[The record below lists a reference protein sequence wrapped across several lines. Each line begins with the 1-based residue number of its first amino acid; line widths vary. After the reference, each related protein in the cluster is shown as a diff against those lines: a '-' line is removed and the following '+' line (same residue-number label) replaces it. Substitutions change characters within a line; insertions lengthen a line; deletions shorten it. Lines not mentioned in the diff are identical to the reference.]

1 MGCVC
6 VKPNLTIHQ
15 RNINSTKCRL
25 MIVIPP
31 LQSSRKEE
39 MEFEARLS
47 QIVLDFVGKK
57 KEKSSRA
64 DRWHKNI

>member
-1 MGCVC
+1 
-6 VKPNLTIHQ
+6 
-15 RNINSTKCRL
+15 

-31 LQSSRKEE
+31 LQSSRKED

-57 KEKSSRA
+57 EKSSRA

>member
-1 MGCVC
+1 MCVGN
-6 VKPNLTIHQ
+6 PNLTIHQ
-15 RNINSTKCRL
+15 RNTNSTKCRL

-31 LQSSRKEE
+31 LQSSRKED

-47 QIVLDFVGKK
+47 KIVLDFVGKK
-57 KEKSSRA
+57 KSSRA